1 MSRYIDADALVEDI
15 KRRRLI
21 FKDTIEVH
29 EALSAQGKAIRRAI
43 DEAPT
48 ADVQEVR
55 HGHWIIRYSKNVDH
69 LGEFLKYEGDFC
81 SICGEM
87 GDGKYCSECGAKMDE
102 EEQE

>member
-1 MSRYIDADALVEDI
+1 MGRYIDADSLVEDI

-48 ADVQEVR
+48 ADVQEVVR
-55 HGHWIIRYSKNVDH
+55 CKDCKYSCEEKPVFGIIGYSCEI
-69 LGEFLKYEGDFC
+69 LGLHCLSATDFC
-81 SICGEM
+81 S
-87 GDGKYCSECGAKMDE
+87 YGANMDE
-102 EEQE
+102 EEQK